1 MAGNVNI
8 RTLLGFVI
16 VALVVALAV
25 MIARNFKGFE
35 TTEILDNLPANVDLA
50 MKRIQYT
57 ETQDG
62 VPQWALQADSATH
75 SFSQGATDIENI
87 HMVFYDQG
95 ELGDVTLTADRGKF
109 FSDPQVVQVEGNVAV
124 KSPEGYT
131 FYTDA
136 LTFTAEDRYIRT
148 DDDVRLLS
156 GAADIKGNGM
166 LLHIDT
172 RKISVLRR
180 VSAVIEG
187 QGGGL

>member
-1 MAGNVNI
+1 MAGNVSIRNI
-8 RTLLGFVI
+8 LGFII

-25 MIARNFKGFE
+25 MIVRNFQGFE
-35 TTEILDNLPANVDLA
+35 TDEVLDNLPANVDLA

-62 VPQWALQADSATH
+62 VPQWTLQADSATH
-75 SFSQGATDIENI
+75 SFSQGTTDIENI

-95 ELGDVTLTADRGKF
+95 ELGDVTLTAEKGQF
-109 FSDPQVVQVEGNVAV
+109 FSDPQVVQVQGNVVV

-131 FYTDA
+131 FYTNS
-136 LTFTAEDRYIRT
+136 LTFTADDRLIRT

-156 GAADIKGNGM
+156 GAADIKGTGM
-166 LLHIDT
+166 ILHVDT
-172 RKISVLRR
+172 RKISILHT

-187 QGGGL
+187 QGA